1 MILLIK
7 LVIESKQVCIYGSM
21 GSGTL
26 PFFSRLTKLC
36 PQYLY
41 QASKSQYIIIFLIIK
56 CFWKQKN
63 KIYVKIIL
71 FCVCKIHFR
80 SCNLVC
86 VALEYCASAFK
97 VRSFEMSLRCNKEFM
112 FLLVFPLAE
121 TASKNGKKDG
131 SCVN

>member
-1 MILLIK
+1 MFLK
-7 LVIESKQVCIYGSM
+7 TEKQN
-21 GSGTL
+21 
-26 PFFSRLTKLC
+26 LC
-36 PQYLY
+36 KNYLHLYLY
-41 QASKSQYIIIFLIIK
+41 
-56 CFWKQKN
+56 N
-63 KIYVKIIL
+63 R
-71 FCVCKIHFR
+71 FR

-112 FLLVFPLAE
+112 CLLVFPLAE